1 MIVSDE
7 GEPLLFFLE
16 ILKVMM
22 ALRQCTRM
30 LLLRRCFS
38 SRSVFRKSDT
48 LTCTSTKH
56 NRPVWRKTRLSAAT
70 YSTNT
75 QPEQVAPHV
84 TQNDTEE
91 FLENLRNLMSS
102 LSGRDK
108 LVVLGTGWGSYAV
121 LQDIDKSKYD
131 VIVVSPRNHFLFTP
145 LLASTT
151 VGTLEFR

>member
-7 GEPLLFFLE
+7 GQPLLVFLE
-16 ILKVMM
+16 ILMLMM
-22 ALRQCTRM
+22 ALRQSTRM

-38 SRSVFRKSDT
+38 SRSVFRNSDT
-48 LTCTSTKH
+48 LTCTFTKH
-56 NRPVWRKTRLSAAT
+56 SWAVGRKTRLSAAT

-75 QPEQVAPHV
+75 QPEQVAPPV

-102 LSGRDK
+102 LSGREK

>member
-1 MIVSDE
+1 MTVSDE
-7 GEPLLFFLE
+7 GQPLLVFLE
-16 ILKVMM
+16 ILMVMM
-22 ALRQCTRM
+22 ALRQSMRM
-30 LLLRRCFS
+30 LLSRRCFS
-38 SRSVFRKSDT
+38 SRSVFRKTDT
-48 LTCTSTKH
+48 LACTFAKH
-56 NRPVWRKTRLSAAT
+56 SRAVWRKTQLSAAT

-75 QPEQVAPHV
+75 QPEQVAPPV

-102 LSGRDK
+102 LSGREK